1 MGNLIENR
9 IIFDLNKARTG
20 RYEDNSKNR
29 RLHRVG
35 QEYGNKGGEKEDEKS
50 SEKKDDN
57 SSIIQALESKIE
69 QMKKNKHIFVEQGG
83 EVRYNRALETLQS
96 KLDSAKGEERKES
109 VRDKASEKKEKTD
122 SDYEKVN
129 EASRKRT
136 AQKNKKIDEAIKDG
150 AIPVGNGSVGKIM
163 STGVDGTLTVSFTDG
178 KEEWNDKVQP
188 GSSIYWALFDSDK
201 FPREAAVR
209 RRDYLMGLYHETKS
223 SASAKAYKKEID
235 RISEKIGKSQEE
247 KDMEADRKT
256 EGKSEDGSD
265 LRSDFKN
272 KFLENPA
279 LALTYSTL
287 SDHGT
292 TKDDLVGK
300 EVAKQVMGNKKFKEK
315 FRKELSAL
323 GYAKYLGLTPY
334 KYESTGFADN
344 LKDFS
349 SKEIAEKLNVKDGET
364 KEFSLKDSF
373 IRTPGMGNGSL
384 FSYDKMI
391 VSMKNGRPTVTLSGK
406 YQSGYK
412 DNEIKDIKE
421 GIGVLS
427 KNQKETVLNLIED
440 KASEAG
446 DGKAEEKEP
455 FTRVKFDDLP
465 NSGKVNLKK
474 YLSGKRREKIDSQWK
489 DAGKISDA
497 DLKKMEA
504 GLVKKFND
512 SFDSSS
518 KSQRAEDLYNIMK
531 VKGELQK
538 RGNETK
544 KDGKTKSQENSKEK
558 SMVMN
563 ISDDDLKVNSSLKS
577 SSKRRAVLKK
587 VYKIINDIYGDN
599 GYRLENGELNPE
611 WYESNNYLFNRASK
625 INNL

>member
-57 SSIIQALESKIE
+57 SRIIQALESKIE

-150 AIPVGNGSVGKIM
+150 AIPVGN
-163 STGVDGTLTVSFTDG
+163 
-178 KEEWNDKVQP
+178 
-188 GSSIYWALFDSDK
+188 
-201 FPREAAVR
+201 
-209 RRDYLMGLYHETKS
+209 
-223 SASAKAYKKEID
+223 
-235 RISEKIGKSQEE
+235 
-247 KDMEADRKT
+247 
-256 EGKSEDGSD
+256 GSD

-544 KDGKTKSQENSKEK
+544 KTEKPKSQQNSKEK

>member
-1 MGNLIENR
+1 MRNLIENK
-9 IIFDLNKARTG
+9 IISDINKARTG

-57 SSIIQALESKIE
+57 SRIIQALESKIE

-96 KLDSAKGEERKES
+96 KLDSAKVEERKES

-129 EASRKRT
+129 EAS
-136 AQKNKKIDEAIKDG
+136 
-150 AIPVGNGSVGKIM
+150 
-163 STGVDGTLTVSFTDG
+163 
-178 KEEWNDKVQP
+178 
-188 GSSIYWALFDSDK
+188 
-201 FPREAAVR
+201 
-209 RRDYLMGLYHETKS
+209 
-223 SASAKAYKKEID
+223 
-235 RISEKIGKSQEE
+235 
-247 KDMEADRKT
+247 RKT

-292 TKDDLVGK
+292 SKDDLVGK

-544 KDGKTKSQENSKEK
+544 KTEKPKS
-558 SMVMN
+558 
-563 ISDDDLKVNSSLKS
+563 
-577 SSKRRAVLKK
+577 
-587 VYKIINDIYGDN
+587 
-599 GYRLENGELNPE
+599 
-611 WYESNNYLFNRASK
+611 
-625 INNL
+625 

>member
-1 MGNLIENR
+1 MGNLIENK
-9 IIFDLNKARTG
+9 IISDINKARTG

-57 SSIIQALESKIE
+57 SRTIQALESKIE
-69 QMKKNKHIFVEQGG
+69 KMKKNKRIFVEQGG
-83 EVRYNRALETLQS
+83 EARYNRALETLQS

-129 EASRKRT
+129 EAS
-136 AQKNKKIDEAIKDG
+136 
-150 AIPVGNGSVGKIM
+150 
-163 STGVDGTLTVSFTDG
+163 
-178 KEEWNDKVQP
+178 
-188 GSSIYWALFDSDK
+188 
-201 FPREAAVR
+201 
-209 RRDYLMGLYHETKS
+209 
-223 SASAKAYKKEID
+223 
-235 RISEKIGKSQEE
+235 
-247 KDMEADRKT
+247 RKT

-440 KASEAG
+440 KASESG

-544 KDGKTKSQENSKEK
+544 KDGKKP
-558 SMVMN
+558 
-563 ISDDDLKVNSSLKS
+563 KV
-577 SSKRRAVLKK
+577 KK
-587 VYKIINDIYGDN
+587 IRK
-599 GYRLENGELNPE
+599 
-611 WYESNNYLFNRASK
+611 K
-625 INNL
+625 NLW

>member
-1 MGNLIENR
+1 MGNLIENK
-9 IIFDLNKARTG
+9 IISDINKARTG
-20 RYEDNSKNR
+20 RYVDNAENR

-35 QEYGNKGGEKEDEKS
+35 QEYENKGGREEDGKS
-50 SEKKDDN
+50 FEKKDDN
-57 SSIIQALESKIE
+57 SRTIQALESKIE
-69 QMKKNKHIFVEQGG
+69 QMKKNKRIFVEQGG
-83 EVRYNRALETLQS
+83 EARYNRALETLQS

-129 EASRKRT
+129 EASRK
-136 AQKNKKIDEAIKDG
+136 
-150 AIPVGNGSVGKIM
+150 
-163 STGVDGTLTVSFTDG
+163 
-178 KEEWNDKVQP
+178 
-188 GSSIYWALFDSDK
+188 
-201 FPREAAVR
+201 
-209 RRDYLMGLYHETKS
+209 
-223 SASAKAYKKEID
+223 
-235 RISEKIGKSQEE
+235 
-247 KDMEADRKT
+247 T

-279 LALTYSTL
+279 LTLTYSTL

-292 TKDDLVGK
+292 SKDDLVGK

-391 VSMKNGRPTVTLSGK
+391 VSMKNGKPTVTLSGK

-538 RGNETK
+538 RGNYTK
-544 KDGKTKSQENSKEK
+544 KDGKTKSQEN
-558 SMVMN
+558 
-563 ISDDDLKVNSSLKS
+563 
-577 SSKRRAVLKK
+577 
-587 VYKIINDIYGDN
+587 
-599 GYRLENGELNPE
+599 
-611 WYESNNYLFNRASK
+611 
-625 INNL
+625 

>member
-150 AIPVGNGSVGKIM
+150 AIPVGN
-163 STGVDGTLTVSFTDG
+163 
-178 KEEWNDKVQP
+178 
-188 GSSIYWALFDSDK
+188 
-201 FPREAAVR
+201 
-209 RRDYLMGLYHETKS
+209 
-223 SASAKAYKKEID
+223 
-235 RISEKIGKSQEE
+235 
-247 KDMEADRKT
+247 
-256 EGKSEDGSD
+256 GSD

-544 KDGKTKSQENSKEK
+544 KTEKPKSQENSKEK

>member
-35 QEYGNKGGEKEDEKS
+35 QEYGNKGVEKEDEKS

-129 EASRKRT
+129 EASRK
-136 AQKNKKIDEAIKDG
+136 
-150 AIPVGNGSVGKIM
+150 
-163 STGVDGTLTVSFTDG
+163 
-178 KEEWNDKVQP
+178 
-188 GSSIYWALFDSDK
+188 
-201 FPREAAVR
+201 
-209 RRDYLMGLYHETKS
+209 
-223 SASAKAYKKEID
+223 
-235 RISEKIGKSQEE
+235 
-247 KDMEADRKT
+247 T

-279 LALTYSTL
+279 LTLTYSTL

-292 TKDDLVGK
+292 SKDDLVGK

-587 VYKIINDIYGDN
+587 YIK
-599 GYRLENGELNPE
+599 
-611 WYESNNYLFNRASK
+611 S
-625 INNL
+625 

>member
-1 MGNLIENR
+1 MGNLIENK
-9 IIFDLNKARTG
+9 IISDINKARTG

-35 QEYGNKGGEKEDEKS
+35 QEYGNKGGREEDEKS

-57 SSIIQALESKIE
+57 SRTIQALESKIE
-69 QMKKNKHIFVEQGG
+69 QMKKNKRIFVEQGG
-83 EVRYNRALETLQS
+83 EARYNRALETLQS

-129 EASRKRT
+129 EASRK
-136 AQKNKKIDEAIKDG
+136 
-150 AIPVGNGSVGKIM
+150 
-163 STGVDGTLTVSFTDG
+163 
-178 KEEWNDKVQP
+178 
-188 GSSIYWALFDSDK
+188 
-201 FPREAAVR
+201 
-209 RRDYLMGLYHETKS
+209 
-223 SASAKAYKKEID
+223 
-235 RISEKIGKSQEE
+235 
-247 KDMEADRKT
+247 T

-279 LALTYSTL
+279 LTLTYSTL

-544 KDGKTKSQENSKEK
+544 KTEKPKSQEN
-558 SMVMN
+558 
-563 ISDDDLKVNSSLKS
+563 
-577 SSKRRAVLKK
+577 
-587 VYKIINDIYGDN
+587 
-599 GYRLENGELNPE
+599 
-611 WYESNNYLFNRASK
+611 
-625 INNL
+625 

>member
-9 IIFDLNKARTG
+9 IISDINKARTG

-57 SSIIQALESKIE
+57 SRIIQALESKIE

-96 KLDSAKGEERKES
+96 KFDSAKGEERKES

-129 EASRKRT
+129 EAS
-136 AQKNKKIDEAIKDG
+136 
-150 AIPVGNGSVGKIM
+150 
-163 STGVDGTLTVSFTDG
+163 
-178 KEEWNDKVQP
+178 
-188 GSSIYWALFDSDK
+188 
-201 FPREAAVR
+201 
-209 RRDYLMGLYHETKS
+209 
-223 SASAKAYKKEID
+223 
-235 RISEKIGKSQEE
+235 
-247 KDMEADRKT
+247 RKT

-292 TKDDLVGK
+292 SKDDLVGK

-544 KDGKTKSQENSKEK
+544 KTEKPKSQENSKEK

-587 VYKIINDIYGDN
+587 YIK
-599 GYRLENGELNPE
+599 
-611 WYESNNYLFNRASK
+611 S
-625 INNL
+625 

>member
-57 SSIIQALESKIE
+57 SRIIQALESKIE

-129 EASRKRT
+129 EAS
-136 AQKNKKIDEAIKDG
+136 
-150 AIPVGNGSVGKIM
+150 
-163 STGVDGTLTVSFTDG
+163 
-178 KEEWNDKVQP
+178 
-188 GSSIYWALFDSDK
+188 
-201 FPREAAVR
+201 
-209 RRDYLMGLYHETKS
+209 
-223 SASAKAYKKEID
+223 
-235 RISEKIGKSQEE
+235 
-247 KDMEADRKT
+247 RKT

-544 KDGKTKSQENSKEK
+544 KTEKPKSQENSKEK

-587 VYKIINDIYGDN
+587 YIK
-599 GYRLENGELNPE
+599 
-611 WYESNNYLFNRASK
+611 S
-625 INNL
+625 

>member
-9 IIFDLNKARTG
+9 IISDINKARTG

-57 SSIIQALESKIE
+57 SRIIQALESKIE

-122 SDYEKVN
+122 SDYGKVN
-129 EASRKRT
+129 EAS
-136 AQKNKKIDEAIKDG
+136 
-150 AIPVGNGSVGKIM
+150 
-163 STGVDGTLTVSFTDG
+163 
-178 KEEWNDKVQP
+178 
-188 GSSIYWALFDSDK
+188 
-201 FPREAAVR
+201 
-209 RRDYLMGLYHETKS
+209 
-223 SASAKAYKKEID
+223 
-235 RISEKIGKSQEE
+235 
-247 KDMEADRKT
+247 RKT

-292 TKDDLVGK
+292 SKDDLVGK
-300 EVAKQVMGNKKFKEK
+300 EVAKQVIGNKKFKEK

-544 KDGKTKSQENSKEK
+544 KTEK
-558 SMVMN
+558 P
-563 ISDDDLKVNSSLKS
+563 KV
-577 SSKRRAVLKK
+577 KK
-587 VYKIINDIYGDN
+587 IRK
-599 GYRLENGELNPE
+599 
-611 WYESNNYLFNRASK
+611 K
-625 INNL
+625 NLW

>member
-1 MGNLIENR
+1 MGNLIENK
-9 IIFDLNKARTG
+9 IISDINKARTG

-57 SSIIQALESKIE
+57 SRIIQALESKIE

-150 AIPVGNGSVGKIM
+150 AIPVGN
-163 STGVDGTLTVSFTDG
+163 
-178 KEEWNDKVQP
+178 
-188 GSSIYWALFDSDK
+188 
-201 FPREAAVR
+201 
-209 RRDYLMGLYHETKS
+209 
-223 SASAKAYKKEID
+223 
-235 RISEKIGKSQEE
+235 
-247 KDMEADRKT
+247 
-256 EGKSEDGSD
+256 GSD

-544 KDGKTKSQENSKEK
+544 KTEKPKSQENSKEK

>member
-1 MGNLIENR
+1 MGNLIENK
-9 IIFDLNKARTG
+9 IISDINKARTG
-20 RYEDNSKNR
+20 RYVDNAENR

-35 QEYGNKGGEKEDEKS
+35 QEYENKGGREEDGKS
-50 SEKKDDN
+50 FEKKDDN
-57 SSIIQALESKIE
+57 SRTIQALESKIE
-69 QMKKNKHIFVEQGG
+69 QMKKNKRIFVEQGG
-83 EVRYNRALETLQS
+83 EARYNRALETLQS

-129 EASRKRT
+129 EASRK
-136 AQKNKKIDEAIKDG
+136 
-150 AIPVGNGSVGKIM
+150 
-163 STGVDGTLTVSFTDG
+163 
-178 KEEWNDKVQP
+178 
-188 GSSIYWALFDSDK
+188 
-201 FPREAAVR
+201 
-209 RRDYLMGLYHETKS
+209 
-223 SASAKAYKKEID
+223 
-235 RISEKIGKSQEE
+235 
-247 KDMEADRKT
+247 T

-279 LALTYSTL
+279 LTLTYSTL

-292 TKDDLVGK
+292 SKDDLVGK

-391 VSMKNGRPTVTLSGK
+391 VSMKNGKPTVTLSGK

-587 VYKIINDIYGDN
+587 YIK
-599 GYRLENGELNPE
+599 
-611 WYESNNYLFNRASK
+611 S
-625 INNL
+625 

>member
-57 SSIIQALESKIE
+57 SRIIQALESKIE

-83 EVRYNRALETLQS
+83 EARYNRALETLQS

-129 EASRKRT
+129 EAS
-136 AQKNKKIDEAIKDG
+136 
-150 AIPVGNGSVGKIM
+150 
-163 STGVDGTLTVSFTDG
+163 
-178 KEEWNDKVQP
+178 
-188 GSSIYWALFDSDK
+188 
-201 FPREAAVR
+201 
-209 RRDYLMGLYHETKS
+209 
-223 SASAKAYKKEID
+223 
-235 RISEKIGKSQEE
+235 
-247 KDMEADRKT
+247 RKT

-544 KDGKTKSQENSKEK
+544 KTEK
-558 SMVMN
+558 P
-563 ISDDDLKVNSSLKS
+563 KV
-577 SSKRRAVLKK
+577 KK
-587 VYKIINDIYGDN
+587 IRK
-599 GYRLENGELNPE
+599 
-611 WYESNNYLFNRASK
+611 K
-625 INNL
+625 NLW

>member
-1 MGNLIENR
+1 MGNLIENK
-9 IIFDLNKARTG
+9 IISDINKARTG
-20 RYEDNSKNR
+20 RYVDNAENR

-35 QEYGNKGGEKEDEKS
+35 QEYENKGGREKDGKS
-50 SEKKDDN
+50 FEKKDDN
-57 SSIIQALESKIE
+57 SRTIQALEFKIE
-69 QMKKNKHIFVEQGG
+69 QMKKNKRIFVEQGG
-83 EVRYNRALETLQS
+83 EARYNRALETLQS

-129 EASRKRT
+129 EASRK
-136 AQKNKKIDEAIKDG
+136 
-150 AIPVGNGSVGKIM
+150 
-163 STGVDGTLTVSFTDG
+163 
-178 KEEWNDKVQP
+178 
-188 GSSIYWALFDSDK
+188 
-201 FPREAAVR
+201 
-209 RRDYLMGLYHETKS
+209 
-223 SASAKAYKKEID
+223 
-235 RISEKIGKSQEE
+235 
-247 KDMEADRKT
+247 T

-279 LALTYSTL
+279 LTLTYSTL

-292 TKDDLVGK
+292 SKDDLVGK

-391 VSMKNGRPTVTLSGK
+391 VSMKNGKPTVTLSGK

-544 KDGKTKSQENSKEK
+544 KTEK
-558 SMVMN
+558 P
-563 ISDDDLKVNSSLKS
+563 KV
-577 SSKRRAVLKK
+577 KK
-587 VYKIINDIYGDN
+587 IRK
-599 GYRLENGELNPE
+599 
-611 WYESNNYLFNRASK
+611 K
-625 INNL
+625 NLW

>member
-1 MGNLIENR
+1 MGNLIENK
-9 IIFDLNKARTG
+9 IISDINKARTG

-57 SSIIQALESKIE
+57 SRIIQALESKIE

-150 AIPVGNGSVGKIM
+150 AIPVGN
-163 STGVDGTLTVSFTDG
+163 
-178 KEEWNDKVQP
+178 
-188 GSSIYWALFDSDK
+188 
-201 FPREAAVR
+201 
-209 RRDYLMGLYHETKS
+209 
-223 SASAKAYKKEID
+223 
-235 RISEKIGKSQEE
+235 
-247 KDMEADRKT
+247 
-256 EGKSEDGSD
+256 GSD

-440 KASEAG
+440 KAFEAG

-544 KDGKTKSQENSKEK
+544 KTEKPKSQENSKEK

>member
-1 MGNLIENR
+1 MGNLIENK
-9 IIFDLNKARTG
+9 IISDINKARTG
-20 RYEDNSKNR
+20 RYVDNAENR

-35 QEYGNKGGEKEDEKS
+35 QEYENKGGREEDGKS
-50 SEKKDDN
+50 FEKKDDN
-57 SSIIQALESKIE
+57 SRTIQALESKIE
-69 QMKKNKHIFVEQGG
+69 QMKKNKRIFVEQGG
-83 EVRYNRALETLQS
+83 EARYNRALETLQS
-96 KLDSAKGEERKES
+96 KLDSEKGEERKES

-129 EASRKRT
+129 EASRK
-136 AQKNKKIDEAIKDG
+136 
-150 AIPVGNGSVGKIM
+150 
-163 STGVDGTLTVSFTDG
+163 
-178 KEEWNDKVQP
+178 
-188 GSSIYWALFDSDK
+188 
-201 FPREAAVR
+201 
-209 RRDYLMGLYHETKS
+209 
-223 SASAKAYKKEID
+223 
-235 RISEKIGKSQEE
+235 
-247 KDMEADRKT
+247 T

-279 LALTYSTL
+279 LTLTYSTL

-292 TKDDLVGK
+292 SKDDLVGK

-391 VSMKNGRPTVTLSGK
+391 VSMKNGKPTVTLSGK

-538 RGNETK
+538 RGN
-544 KDGKTKSQENSKEK
+544 
-558 SMVMN
+558 
-563 ISDDDLKVNSSLKS
+563 
-577 SSKRRAVLKK
+577 
-587 VYKIINDIYGDN
+587 
-599 GYRLENGELNPE
+599 
-611 WYESNNYLFNRASK
+611 
-625 INNL
+625 

>member
-9 IIFDLNKARTG
+9 INFDLNKARTG
-20 RYEDNSKNR
+20 RYVDNAENR

-35 QEYGNKGGEKEDEKS
+35 QEYENKGGREEDGKS
-50 SEKKDDN
+50 FEKKYDN
-57 SSIIQALESKIE
+57 SRTIQALESKIE
-69 QMKKNKHIFVEQGG
+69 QMKKNKRIFVEQGG
-83 EVRYNRALETLQS
+83 EARYNRALETLQS

-109 VRDKASEKKEKTD
+109 VRNKASEKKEKTD

-136 AQKNKKIDEAIKDG
+136 AQKNKKIDEA
-150 AIPVGNGSVGKIM
+150 
-163 STGVDGTLTVSFTDG
+163 
-178 KEEWNDKVQP
+178 
-188 GSSIYWALFDSDK
+188 
-201 FPREAAVR
+201 
-209 RRDYLMGLYHETKS
+209 
-223 SASAKAYKKEID
+223 
-235 RISEKIGKSQEE
+235 
-247 KDMEADRKT
+247 DRKT

-272 KFLENPA
+272 KFFENPA

-292 TKDDLVGK
+292 SKDDLVGK

-497 DLKKMEA
+497 NLKKMEA

-531 VKGELQK
+531 VKGELQS
-538 RGNETK
+538 RGK
-544 KDGKTKSQENSKEK
+544 ENK
-558 SMVMN
+558 
-563 ISDDDLKVNSSLKS
+563 
-577 SSKRRAVLKK
+577 
-587 VYKIINDIYGDN
+587 
-599 GYRLENGELNPE
+599 GE
-611 WYESNNYLFNRASK
+611 
-625 INNL
+625 

>member
-1 MGNLIENR
+1 MGNLIENK
-9 IIFDLNKARTG
+9 IISDINKARTG
-20 RYEDNSKNR
+20 RYVDNAENR

-35 QEYGNKGGEKEDEKS
+35 QEYENKGGREEDGKS
-50 SEKKDDN
+50 FEKKDDN
-57 SSIIQALESKIE
+57 SRTIQALESKIE
-69 QMKKNKHIFVEQGG
+69 QMKKNKRIFVEQGG
-83 EVRYNRALETLQS
+83 EARYNRALETLQS

-129 EASRKRT
+129 EASRK
-136 AQKNKKIDEAIKDG
+136 
-150 AIPVGNGSVGKIM
+150 
-163 STGVDGTLTVSFTDG
+163 
-178 KEEWNDKVQP
+178 
-188 GSSIYWALFDSDK
+188 
-201 FPREAAVR
+201 
-209 RRDYLMGLYHETKS
+209 
-223 SASAKAYKKEID
+223 
-235 RISEKIGKSQEE
+235 
-247 KDMEADRKT
+247 T
-256 EGKSEDGSD
+256 EGKS
-265 LRSDFKN
+265 
-272 KFLENPA
+272 
-279 LALTYSTL
+279 
-287 SDHGT
+287 
-292 TKDDLVGK
+292 KDDLVGK

-391 VSMKNGRPTVTLSGK
+391 VSMKNGKPTVTFSGK

-538 RGNETK
+538 RGN
-544 KDGKTKSQENSKEK
+544 
-558 SMVMN
+558 
-563 ISDDDLKVNSSLKS
+563 
-577 SSKRRAVLKK
+577 
-587 VYKIINDIYGDN
+587 
-599 GYRLENGELNPE
+599 
-611 WYESNNYLFNRASK
+611 
-625 INNL
+625 

>member
-57 SSIIQALESKIE
+57 SRIIQALESKIE

-150 AIPVGNGSVGKIM
+150 AIPVGN
-163 STGVDGTLTVSFTDG
+163 
-178 KEEWNDKVQP
+178 
-188 GSSIYWALFDSDK
+188 
-201 FPREAAVR
+201 
-209 RRDYLMGLYHETKS
+209 
-223 SASAKAYKKEID
+223 
-235 RISEKIGKSQEE
+235 
-247 KDMEADRKT
+247 
-256 EGKSEDGSD
+256 GSD

>member
-129 EASRKRT
+129 EASRK
-136 AQKNKKIDEAIKDG
+136 
-150 AIPVGNGSVGKIM
+150 
-163 STGVDGTLTVSFTDG
+163 
-178 KEEWNDKVQP
+178 
-188 GSSIYWALFDSDK
+188 
-201 FPREAAVR
+201 
-209 RRDYLMGLYHETKS
+209 
-223 SASAKAYKKEID
+223 
-235 RISEKIGKSQEE
+235 
-247 KDMEADRKT
+247 T

-279 LALTYSTL
+279 LTLTYSTL

-292 TKDDLVGK
+292 SKDDLVGK

-544 KDGKTKSQENSKEK
+544 KTEKPKSQENSKEK

-587 VYKIINDIYGDN
+587 YIK
-599 GYRLENGELNPE
+599 
-611 WYESNNYLFNRASK
+611 S
-625 INNL
+625 

>member
-9 IIFDLNKARTG
+9 IISDINKARTG

-129 EASRKRT
+129 
-136 AQKNKKIDEAIKDG
+136 
-150 AIPVGNGSVGKIM
+150 
-163 STGVDGTLTVSFTDG
+163 
-178 KEEWNDKVQP
+178 
-188 GSSIYWALFDSDK
+188 
-201 FPREAAVR
+201 
-209 RRDYLMGLYHETKS
+209 
-223 SASAKAYKKEID
+223 
-235 RISEKIGKSQEE
+235 
-247 KDMEADRKT
+247 
-256 EGKSEDGSD
+256 DGSD

-292 TKDDLVGK
+292 SKDDLVGK

-440 KASEAG
+440 KASEEG

-558 SMVMN
+558 
-563 ISDDDLKVNSSLKS
+563 L
-577 SSKRRAVLKK
+577 
-587 VYKIINDIYGDN
+587 
-599 GYRLENGELNPE
+599 
-611 WYESNNYLFNRASK
+611 W
-625 INNL
+625 

>member
-9 IIFDLNKARTG
+9 IISDINKARTG

-57 SSIIQALESKIE
+57 SRIIQALESKIE

-129 EASRKRT
+129 EASRK
-136 AQKNKKIDEAIKDG
+136 
-150 AIPVGNGSVGKIM
+150 
-163 STGVDGTLTVSFTDG
+163 
-178 KEEWNDKVQP
+178 
-188 GSSIYWALFDSDK
+188 
-201 FPREAAVR
+201 
-209 RRDYLMGLYHETKS
+209 
-223 SASAKAYKKEID
+223 
-235 RISEKIGKSQEE
+235 
-247 KDMEADRKT
+247 T

-279 LALTYSTL
+279 LTLTYSTL

-292 TKDDLVGK
+292 SKDDLVGK

-412 DNEIKDIKE
+412 DNEVKDIKE

-544 KDGKTKSQENSKEK
+544 KTEKPKSQQNSKEK

>member
-9 IIFDLNKARTG
+9 IISDLNKARTG

-35 QEYGNKGGEKEDEKS
+35 QEYGSKGEEKEDEKS

-57 SSIIQALESKIE
+57 SRTIQALESKIE
-69 QMKKNKHIFVEQGG
+69 QMKKNKRIFVEQGG
-83 EVRYNRALETLQS
+83 EARYNRALETLQS
-96 KLDSAKGEERKES
+96 KLDSAKGEKGGYYEAAGKKVYIPSKEEDRKES
-109 VRDKASEKKEKTD
+109 ARDKAPEKKEKESKD
-122 SDYEKVN
+122 KKSEVAKYD
-129 EASRKRT
+129 EAT
-136 AQKNKKIDEAIKDG
+136 ARGNKK
-150 AIPVGNGSVGKIM
+150 
-163 STGVDGTLTVSFTDG
+163 
-178 KEEWNDKVQP
+178 
-188 GSSIYWALFDSDK
+188 
-201 FPREAAVR
+201 
-209 RRDYLMGLYHETKS
+209 
-223 SASAKAYKKEID
+223 
-235 RISEKIGKSQEE
+235 
-247 KDMEADRKT
+247 EADRQKRKAEKVKEGYVPVGGGNLAKVVEKLPGGQVRVKFYNGDDEWADT
-256 EGKSEDGSD
+256 VDEDSQVALTLEDAGQLKGATKKEKAKAEREYNKMMDKRTEDVVDSDIQDMIKEAREGKRPKEYWDHVKQSLNDTLKNDLAKKKAKDKARRTLEALEEALGGAEKDGD
-265 LRSDFKN
+265 LRNDFKN

-292 TKDDLVGK
+292 SENDLVGK
-300 EVAKQVMGNKKFKEK
+300 EVAKQVMGSKKFKEK

-384 FSYDKMI
+384 YSYDKMV

-412 DNEIKDIKE
+412 DNKTEDIKE

-440 KASEAG
+440 KSSEAD
-446 DGKAEEKEP
+446 DGKTEEKES

-538 RGNETK
+538 RGKEPK
-544 KDGKTKSQENSKEK
+544 KTEEPG
-558 SMVMN
+558 
-563 ISDDDLKVNSSLKS
+563 
-577 SSKRRAVLKK
+577 
-587 VYKIINDIYGDN
+587 
-599 GYRLENGELNPE
+599 
-611 WYESNNYLFNRASK
+611 
-625 INNL
+625 

>member
-57 SSIIQALESKIE
+57 SRIIQALESKIE

-129 EASRKRT
+129 EAS
-136 AQKNKKIDEAIKDG
+136 
-150 AIPVGNGSVGKIM
+150 
-163 STGVDGTLTVSFTDG
+163 
-178 KEEWNDKVQP
+178 
-188 GSSIYWALFDSDK
+188 
-201 FPREAAVR
+201 
-209 RRDYLMGLYHETKS
+209 
-223 SASAKAYKKEID
+223 
-235 RISEKIGKSQEE
+235 
-247 KDMEADRKT
+247 RKT

-544 KDGKTKSQENSKEK
+544 KTEK
-558 SMVMN
+558 P
-563 ISDDDLKVNSSLKS
+563 KV
-577 SSKRRAVLKK
+577 KK
-587 VYKIINDIYGDN
+587 IRK
-599 GYRLENGELNPE
+599 
-611 WYESNNYLFNRASK
+611 K
-625 INNL
+625 NLW

>member
-1 MGNLIENR
+1 MGNLIENK
-9 IIFDLNKARTG
+9 IISDINKARTG
-20 RYEDNSKNR
+20 RYVDNAENR

-35 QEYGNKGGEKEDEKS
+35 QEYENKGGREEDGKS
-50 SEKKDDN
+50 FEKKDDN
-57 SSIIQALESKIE
+57 SRTIQALESKIE
-69 QMKKNKHIFVEQGG
+69 QMKKNKRIFVEQGG
-83 EVRYNRALETLQS
+83 EARYNRALETLQS

-122 SDYEKVN
+122 SDYENVN
-129 EASRKRT
+129 EAS
-136 AQKNKKIDEAIKDG
+136 
-150 AIPVGNGSVGKIM
+150 
-163 STGVDGTLTVSFTDG
+163 
-178 KEEWNDKVQP
+178 
-188 GSSIYWALFDSDK
+188 
-201 FPREAAVR
+201 
-209 RRDYLMGLYHETKS
+209 
-223 SASAKAYKKEID
+223 
-235 RISEKIGKSQEE
+235 
-247 KDMEADRKT
+247 RKT

-279 LALTYSTL
+279 LTLTYSTL

-292 TKDDLVGK
+292 SKDDLVGK

-391 VSMKNGRPTVTLSGK
+391 VSMKNGKPTVTLSGK

-544 KDGKTKSQENSKEK
+544 KDGKTKK
-558 SMVMN
+558 SR
-563 ISDDDLKVNSSLKS
+563 KFERK
-577 SSKRRAVLKK
+577 
-587 VYKIINDIYGDN
+587 IYGN
-599 GYRLENGELNPE
+599 EY
-611 WYESNNYLFNRASK
+611 
-625 INNL
+625 I

>member
-57 SSIIQALESKIE
+57 SRIIQALESKIE

-150 AIPVGNGSVGKIM
+150 AIPVGN
-163 STGVDGTLTVSFTDG
+163 
-178 KEEWNDKVQP
+178 
-188 GSSIYWALFDSDK
+188 
-201 FPREAAVR
+201 
-209 RRDYLMGLYHETKS
+209 
-223 SASAKAYKKEID
+223 
-235 RISEKIGKSQEE
+235 
-247 KDMEADRKT
+247 
-256 EGKSEDGSD
+256 GSD

-544 KDGKTKSQENSKEK
+544 KTEKPKSQENSKEK

>member
-50 SEKKDDN
+50 SEKEDEKSSEKKDDN
-57 SSIIQALESKIE
+57 SRIIQALESKIE

-150 AIPVGNGSVGKIM
+150 AIPVGN
-163 STGVDGTLTVSFTDG
+163 
-178 KEEWNDKVQP
+178 
-188 GSSIYWALFDSDK
+188 
-201 FPREAAVR
+201 
-209 RRDYLMGLYHETKS
+209 
-223 SASAKAYKKEID
+223 
-235 RISEKIGKSQEE
+235 
-247 KDMEADRKT
+247 
-256 EGKSEDGSD
+256 GSD

-518 KSQRAEDLYNIMK
+518 NSQRAEDLYNIMK

-544 KDGKTKSQENSKEK
+544 KTEKPKSQENSKEK

-611 WYESNNYLFNRASK
+611 
-625 INNL
+625 

>member
-9 IIFDLNKARTG
+9 INFDLNKARTG

-57 SSIIQALESKIE
+57 SRIIQALESKIE

-150 AIPVGNGSVGKIM
+150 AIPVGN
-163 STGVDGTLTVSFTDG
+163 
-178 KEEWNDKVQP
+178 
-188 GSSIYWALFDSDK
+188 
-201 FPREAAVR
+201 
-209 RRDYLMGLYHETKS
+209 
-223 SASAKAYKKEID
+223 
-235 RISEKIGKSQEE
+235 
-247 KDMEADRKT
+247 
-256 EGKSEDGSD
+256 GSD

-544 KDGKTKSQENSKEK
+544 KTEKPKSQENSKEK

>member
-1 MGNLIENR
+1 MGNLIENK
-9 IIFDLNKARTG
+9 IISDINKARTG

-57 SSIIQALESKIE
+57 SRIIQALESKIE

-150 AIPVGNGSVGKIM
+150 AIPVGN
-163 STGVDGTLTVSFTDG
+163 
-178 KEEWNDKVQP
+178 
-188 GSSIYWALFDSDK
+188 
-201 FPREAAVR
+201 
-209 RRDYLMGLYHETKS
+209 
-223 SASAKAYKKEID
+223 
-235 RISEKIGKSQEE
+235 
-247 KDMEADRKT
+247 
-256 EGKSEDGSD
+256 GSD

>member
-57 SSIIQALESKIE
+57 SRIIQALESKIE

-150 AIPVGNGSVGKIM
+150 AIPVGN
-163 STGVDGTLTVSFTDG
+163 
-178 KEEWNDKVQP
+178 
-188 GSSIYWALFDSDK
+188 
-201 FPREAAVR
+201 
-209 RRDYLMGLYHETKS
+209 
-223 SASAKAYKKEID
+223 
-235 RISEKIGKSQEE
+235 
-247 KDMEADRKT
+247 
-256 EGKSEDGSD
+256 GSD

-465 NSGKVNLKK
+465 NSGKVNIKK

-544 KDGKTKSQENSKEK
+544 KTEKPKSQENSKEK

>member
-1 MGNLIENR
+1 MGNLIENK

-57 SSIIQALESKIE
+57 SRIIQALESKIE

-150 AIPVGNGSVGKIM
+150 AIPVGN
-163 STGVDGTLTVSFTDG
+163 
-178 KEEWNDKVQP
+178 
-188 GSSIYWALFDSDK
+188 
-201 FPREAAVR
+201 
-209 RRDYLMGLYHETKS
+209 
-223 SASAKAYKKEID
+223 
-235 RISEKIGKSQEE
+235 
-247 KDMEADRKT
+247 
-256 EGKSEDGSD
+256 GSD

-544 KDGKTKSQENSKEK
+544 KTEKPKSQENSKEK